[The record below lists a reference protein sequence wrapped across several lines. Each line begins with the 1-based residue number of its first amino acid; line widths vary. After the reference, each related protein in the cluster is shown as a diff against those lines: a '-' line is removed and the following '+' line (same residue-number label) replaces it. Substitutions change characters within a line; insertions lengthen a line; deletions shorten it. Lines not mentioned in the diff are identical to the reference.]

1 MTEKKLSN
9 PEYVSEILEKLSKNN
24 ITDDLLVE
32 IINDYHPSDIADAL
46 EQTDESIRK
55 IFFKEID
62 ADIMSEILAYMEDV
76 NIYLKELDI
85 KQAADI
91 ISEMDSDDAV
101 DILEE
106 IDDET
111 EDKIIDLMDSQ
122 SSEDV
127 LLIQSYNDDEIGS
140 KMTTNYIEIKKNMT
154 IKQARHSLVQQAK
167 DNDNVSTIYVS
178 DLDNK
183 FYGAIDLKDLIIAR
197 ENTPLESIIT
207 NSYPTVKDHQIISE
221 VYQDLQDYSED
232 SFPVLNQ
239 NDEIIGIITA
249 NDLIEVVDEE
259 MAEDYAK
266 LAGLSSEE
274 DVDETVFSSVKKRL
288 PWLILLLVLGLVV
301 SSVVGIF
308 EKVIDLVAVSVC
320 FQSLILDMAGNVGT
334 QSLAVTIRVLNNE
347 DLTVKDKLKLVKKEV
362 KVGFFNG
369 LLIAGFACVF
379 ITLYIFIIK
388 NYPIN
393 FSIILALCIGLSLIV
408 TMIISSL
415 VGTLIPLTLNS
426 MNIDPAVASG
436 PLITTVNDLVSA
448 ICYYSIVYLF
458 VIVIFQLV

>member
-1 MTEKKLSN
+1 MAEKQLSN
-9 PEYVSEILEKLSKNN
+9 PEYVA
-24 ITDDLLVE
+24 E
-32 IINDYHPSDIADAL
+32 IINLLNKKDLTKQFIEKIVSDYHYSDIADAL
-46 EQTDESIRK
+46 QQVNQKIRERFFTDIN
-55 IFFKEID
+55 D
-62 ADIMSEILAYMEDV
+62 QQLSEIFAYFDQPQNYV
-76 NIYLKELDI
+76 KELSL
-85 KQAADI
+85 KQAANI

-111 EDKIIDLMDSQ
+111 EDKIIDLMDSE

-154 IKQARHSLVQQAK
+154 VKEAMTSLIDQAK

-274 DVDETVFSSVKKRL
+274 DLNESTLSSIKKRI
-288 PWLILLLVLGLVV
+288 PWLALLLILGMLV
-301 SSVVGIF
+301 SSVVGVF
-308 EKVIDLVAVSVC
+308 ESVVDLVAISVC
-320 FQSLILDMAGNVGT
+320 FQSLILGMAGNVGT
-334 QSLAVTIRVLNNE
+334 QSLAVTIRVLNIE
-347 DLTVKDKLKLVKKEV
+347 EMTLKDKISLIWKEV
-362 KVGFFNG
+362 RIGFLNG
-369 LLIAGFACVF
+369 ILISLFAFVF
-379 ITLYIFIIK
+379 ICGYIYLIK
-388 NYPIN
+388 NNTIH
-393 FSIILALCIGLSLIV
+393 FSIIFSLCISSALVLSMLV
-408 TMIISSL
+408 SAF
-415 VGTLIPLTLNS
+415 VGTFIPIFFNAIK
-426 MNIDPAVASG
+426 IDPAVASG
-436 PLITTVNDLVSA
+436 PFITTINDLIAV
-448 ICYYSIVYLF
+448 ICYYSLVWLF
-458 VIVIFQLV
+458 IIEIFHLV

>member
-1 MTEKKLSN
+1 MAEKQLSN
-9 PEYVSEILEKLSKNN
+9 PEYVAEIKNTIN
-24 ITDDLLVE
+24 KKDLTKKKKKKIVS
-32 IINDYHPSDIADAL
+32 DYHYSDIADAL
-46 EQTDESIRK
+46 QQVNQKIRERFFTDIN
-55 IFFKEID
+55 D
-62 ADIMSEILAYMEDV
+62 QQLSEIFAYFDQPQNYV
-76 NIYLKELDI
+76 KELSL
-85 KQAADI
+85 KQAANI

-239 NDEIIGIITA
+239 KDEIIGIITA

-369 LLIAGFACVF
+369 LLMAGFACVF

>member
-1 MTEKKLSN
+1 MAEKQLSN
-9 PEYVSEILEKLSKNN
+9 PEYVA
-24 ITDDLLVE
+24 E
-32 IINDYHPSDIADAL
+32 IINLLNKKDLTKQFIEKIVSDYHYSDIADAL
-46 EQTDESIRK
+46 QQVNQKIRERFFTDIN
-55 IFFKEID
+55 D
-62 ADIMSEILAYMEDV
+62 QQLSEIFAYFDQPQNYV
-76 NIYLKELDI
+76 KELSL
-85 KQAADI
+85 KQAANI

-154 IKQARHSLVQQAK
+154 VKEAMTSLIDQAK

>member
-1 MTEKKLSN
+1 MAEKQLSN
-9 PEYVSEILEKLSKNN
+9 PEYVA
-24 ITDDLLVE
+24 E
-32 IINDYHPSDIADAL
+32 IINLLNKKDLTKQFIEKIVSDYHYSDIADAL
-46 EQTDESIRK
+46 QQVNQKIRERFFTDIN
-55 IFFKEID
+55 D
-62 ADIMSEILAYMEDV
+62 QQLSEIFAYFDQPQNYV
-76 NIYLKELDI
+76 KELSL
-85 KQAADI
+85 KQAANI

-111 EDKIIDLMDSQ
+111 EDKIIDLMDSE

-232 SFPVLNQ
+232 SFPVLNE

-274 DVDETVFSSVKKRL
+274 DLNESTLSSIKKRI
-288 PWLILLLVLGLVV
+288 PWLALLLILGMMV

-308 EKVIDLVAVSVC
+308 ESVVDLVAISVC
-320 FQSLILDMAGNVGT
+320 FQSLILGMAGNVGT
-334 QSLAVTIRVLNNE
+334 QSLAVTIRVLNVE
-347 DLTVKDKLKLVKKEV
+347 EMTLKDKISLIWKEV
-362 KVGFFNG
+362 RIGFLNG
-369 LLIAGFACVF
+369 ILISLFAFVF
-379 ITLYIFIIK
+379 ICGYIYLIK
-388 NYPIN
+388 NNTIH
-393 FSIILALCIGLSLIV
+393 FSIIFSLCISSALVLSMLV
-408 TMIISSL
+408 SAF
-415 VGTLIPLTLNS
+415 VGTFIPIFFNAIK
-426 MNIDPAVASG
+426 IDPAVASG
-436 PLITTVNDLVSA
+436 PFITTINDLIAV
-448 ICYYSIVYLF
+448 ICYYSLVWLF
-458 VIVIFQLV
+458 IIEIFHLV

>member
-1 MTEKKLSN
+1 MAEKQLSN
-9 PEYVSEILEKLSKNN
+9 PEYVA
-24 ITDDLLVE
+24 E
-32 IINDYHPSDIADAL
+32 IINLLNKKDLTKQFIEKIVSDYHYSDIADAL
-46 EQTDESIRK
+46 QQVNQKIRERFFTDIN
-55 IFFKEID
+55 D
-62 ADIMSEILAYMEDV
+62 QQLSEIFAYFDQPQNYV
-76 NIYLKELDI
+76 KELSL
-85 KQAADI
+85 KQAANI

-111 EDKIIDLMDSQ
+111 EDKIIDLMDSE

-154 IKQARHSLVQQAK
+154 VKEAMTSLIDQAK

-274 DVDETVFSSVKKRL
+274 DLNESTLSSIKKRI
-288 PWLILLLVLGLVV
+288 PWLALLLILGMLV
-301 SSVVGIF
+301 SSVVGVF
-308 EKVIDLVAVSVC
+308 ESVVDLVAISVC
-320 FQSLILDMAGNVGT
+320 FQSLILGMAGNVGT
-334 QSLAVTIRVLNNE
+334 QSLAVTIRVLNVE
-347 DLTVKDKLKLVKKEV
+347 EMTLKDKISLIWKEV
-362 KVGFFNG
+362 RIGFLNG
-369 LLIAGFACVF
+369 ILISLFAFVF
-379 ITLYIFIIK
+379 ICGYIYLIK
-388 NYPIN
+388 NNTIH
-393 FSIILALCIGLSLIV
+393 FSIIFSLCISSALVLSMLV
-408 TMIISSL
+408 SAF
-415 VGTLIPLTLNS
+415 VGTFIPIFFNAIK
-426 MNIDPAVASG
+426 IDPAVASG
-436 PLITTVNDLVSA
+436 PFITTINDLIAV
-448 ICYYSIVYLF
+448 ICYYSLVWLF
-458 VIVIFQLV
+458 IIEIFHLV

>member
-9 PEYVSEILEKLSKNN
+9 PEYVSEILEKLNKNI
-24 ITDDLLVE
+24 ITDDLLIE

-232 SFPVLNQ
+232 SFPVLNE

-369 LLIAGFACVF
+369 LLMAGFACVF

>member
-9 PEYVSEILEKLSKNN
+9 PEYVSEILEKLNKNN
-24 ITDDLLVE
+24 ITDDLLIE

-55 IFFKEID
+55 IFFKEVD

-111 EDKIIDLMDSQ
+111 EDKIIDLMDSE

-127 LLIQSYNDDEIGS
+127 LLIQSYNEDEIGS

-239 NDEIIGIITA
+239 KDEIIGIITA

-288 PWLILLLVLGLVV
+288 PWLILLLVLGLAV

-369 LLIAGFACVF
+369 LLMAGFACVF
-379 ITLYIFIIK
+379 ITMYIFIIK

>member
-55 IFFKEID
+55 IFFKEVD

-154 IKQARHSLVQQAK
+154 VKEAMTSLIDQAK

>member
-55 IFFKEID
+55 IFFKEVD

-232 SFPVLNQ
+232 SFPVLNE

-379 ITLYIFIIK
+379 ITLYIFLIK
-388 NYPIN
+388 NYPIT

>member
-1 MTEKKLSN
+1 MAEKQLSN
-9 PEYVSEILEKLSKNN
+9 PEYVA
-24 ITDDLLVE
+24 E
-32 IINDYHPSDIADAL
+32 IINLLNKKDLTKQFIEKIVSDYHYSDIADAL
-46 EQTDESIRK
+46 QQVNQKIRERFFTDIN
-55 IFFKEID
+55 D
-62 ADIMSEILAYMEDV
+62 QQLSEIFAYFDQPQNYV
-76 NIYLKELDI
+76 KELSL
-85 KQAADI
+85 KQAANI

-154 IKQARHSLVQQAK
+154 VKEAMTSLIDQAK

-232 SFPVLNQ
+232 SFPVLNE

-369 LLIAGFACVF
+369 LLMAGFACVF

>member
-9 PEYVSEILEKLSKNN
+9 PEYVSEILEKLNKNN
-24 ITDDLLVE
+24 ITDDLLIE

-55 IFFKEID
+55 IFFKEVD

-76 NIYLKELDI
+76 SIYLKELDI

-239 NDEIIGIITA
+239 KDEIIGIITA

>member
-154 IKQARHSLVQQAK
+154 VKEAMTSLIDQAK

-369 LLIAGFACVF
+369 LLMAGFACVF

>member
-9 PEYVSEILEKLSKNN
+9 PEYVSEILEKLNKNN
-24 ITDDLLVE
+24 ITDDLLIE

-55 IFFKEID
+55 IFFKEVD

-111 EDKIIDLMDSQ
+111 EDKIIDLMDSE

-154 IKQARHSLVQQAK
+154 VKEAMTSLIDQAK

-232 SFPVLNQ
+232 SFPVLNE

-369 LLIAGFACVF
+369 LLMAGFACVF

>member
-1 MTEKKLSN
+1 MAEKQLSN
-9 PEYVSEILEKLSKNN
+9 PEYVA
-24 ITDDLLVE
+24 E
-32 IINDYHPSDIADAL
+32 IINLLNKKDLTKQFIEKIVSDYHYSDIADAL
-46 EQTDESIRK
+46 QQVNQKIRERFFTDIN
-55 IFFKEID
+55 D
-62 ADIMSEILAYMEDV
+62 QQLSEIFAYFDQPQNYV
-76 NIYLKELDI
+76 KELSL
-85 KQAADI
+85 KQAANI

-111 EDKIIDLMDSQ
+111 EDKIIDLMDSE

-154 IKQARHSLVQQAK
+154 VKEEMTSLIDQAK

-274 DVDETVFSSVKKRL
+274 DLNESTLSSIKKRI
-288 PWLILLLVLGLVV
+288 PWLALLLILGMLV

-308 EKVIDLVAVSVC
+308 ESVVDLVAISVC
-320 FQSLILDMAGNVGT
+320 FQSLILGMAGNVGT
-334 QSLAVTIRVLNNE
+334 QSLAVTIRVLNVE
-347 DLTVKDKLKLVKKEV
+347 EMTLKDKISLIWKEV
-362 KVGFFNG
+362 RIGFLNG
-369 LLIAGFACVF
+369 ILISLFAFVF
-379 ITLYIFIIK
+379 ICGYIYLIK
-388 NYPIN
+388 NNTIH
-393 FSIILALCIGLSLIV
+393 FSIIFSLCISSALVLSMLV
-408 TMIISSL
+408 SAF
-415 VGTLIPLTLNS
+415 VGTFIPIFFNAIK
-426 MNIDPAVASG
+426 IDPAVASG
-436 PLITTVNDLVSA
+436 PFITTINDLIAV
-448 ICYYSIVYLF
+448 ICYYSLVWLF
-458 VIVIFQLV
+458 IIEIFHLV

>member
-1 MTEKKLSN
+1 MAEKQLSN
-9 PEYVSEILEKLSKNN
+9 PEYVA
-24 ITDDLLVE
+24 E
-32 IINDYHPSDIADAL
+32 IINLLNKKDLTKQFIEKIVSDYHYSDIADAL
-46 EQTDESIRK
+46 QQVNQKIRERFFTDIN
-55 IFFKEID
+55 D
-62 ADIMSEILAYMEDV
+62 QQLSEIFAYFDQPQNYV
-76 NIYLKELDI
+76 KELSL
-85 KQAADI
+85 KQAANI

-111 EDKIIDLMDSQ
+111 EDKIIDLMDSE

-127 LLIQSYNDDEIGS
+127 LLIQSYNEDEIGS

-154 IKQARHSLVQQAK
+154 VKEAMTSLIDQAK

-239 NDEIIGIITA
+239 KDEIIGIITA

>member
-1 MTEKKLSN
+1 MAEKQLSN
-9 PEYVSEILEKLSKNN
+9 PEYVA
-24 ITDDLLVE
+24 E
-32 IINDYHPSDIADAL
+32 IINLLNKKDLTKQFIEKIVSDYHYSDIADAL
-46 EQTDESIRK
+46 QQVNQKIRERFFTDIN
-55 IFFKEID
+55 D
-62 ADIMSEILAYMEDV
+62 QQLSEIFAYFDQPQNYV
-76 NIYLKELDI
+76 KELSL
-85 KQAADI
+85 KQAANI

-111 EDKIIDLMDSQ
+111 EDKIIDLMDSE

-154 IKQARHSLVQQAK
+154 VKEAMTSLIDQAK

-239 NDEIIGIITA
+239 KDEIIGIITA

>member
-9 PEYVSEILEKLSKNN
+9 PEYVSEILEKLNKNN
-24 ITDDLLVE
+24 ITDDLLIE

-55 IFFKEID
+55 IFFKEVD

-111 EDKIIDLMDSQ
+111 EDKIIDLMDSE

-232 SFPVLNQ
+232 SFPVLNE

-369 LLIAGFACVF
+369 LLMAGFACVF

>member
-1 MTEKKLSN
+1 MAEKQLSN
-9 PEYVSEILEKLSKNN
+9 PEYVA
-24 ITDDLLVE
+24 E
-32 IINDYHPSDIADAL
+32 IINLLNKKDLTKQFIEKIVSDYHYSDIADAL
-46 EQTDESIRK
+46 QQVNQKIRERFFTDIN
-55 IFFKEID
+55 D
-62 ADIMSEILAYMEDV
+62 QQLSEIFAYFDQPQNYV
-76 NIYLKELDI
+76 KELSL
-85 KQAADI
+85 KQAANI

-111 EDKIIDLMDSQ
+111 EDKIIDLMDSE

-154 IKQARHSLVQQAK
+154 VKEAMTSLIDQAK

-232 SFPVLNQ
+232 SFPVLND

-274 DVDETVFSSVKKRL
+274 DLNESTLSSIKKRI
-288 PWLILLLVLGLVV
+288 PWLALLLILGMMV
-301 SSVVGIF
+301 SSVVGVF
-308 EKVIDLVAVSVC
+308 ESVVDLVAISVC
-320 FQSLILDMAGNVGT
+320 FQSLILGMAGNVGT
-334 QSLAVTIRVLNNE
+334 QSLAVTIRVLNVE
-347 DLTVKDKLKLVKKEV
+347 EMTLKDKISLIWKEV
-362 KVGFFNG
+362 RIGFLNG
-369 LLIAGFACVF
+369 ILISLFAFVF
-379 ITLYIFIIK
+379 ICGYIYLIK
-388 NYPIN
+388 NNTIH
-393 FSIILALCIGLSLIV
+393 FSIIFSLCISSALVLSMLV
-408 TMIISSL
+408 SAF
-415 VGTLIPLTLNS
+415 VGTFIPIFFNAIK
-426 MNIDPAVASG
+426 IDPAVASG
-436 PLITTVNDLVSA
+436 PFITTINDLIAV
-448 ICYYSIVYLF
+448 ICYYSLVWLF
-458 VIVIFQLV
+458 IIEIFHLV

>member
-1 MTEKKLSN
+1 MAEKQLSN
-9 PEYVSEILEKLSKNN
+9 PEYVA
-24 ITDDLLVE
+24 E
-32 IINDYHPSDIADAL
+32 IINLLNKKDLTKQFIEKIVSDYHYSDIADAL
-46 EQTDESIRK
+46 QQVNQKIRERFFTDIN
-55 IFFKEID
+55 D
-62 ADIMSEILAYMEDV
+62 QQLSEIFAYFDQPQNYV
-76 NIYLKELDI
+76 KELSL
-85 KQAADI
+85 KQAANI

-111 EDKIIDLMDSQ
+111 EDKIIDLMDSE

-154 IKQARHSLVQQAK
+154 VKEAMTSLIDQAK

-232 SFPVLNQ
+232 SFPVLNE

-334 QSLAVTIRVLNNE
+334 QSLAVTIRVLNVE
-347 DLTVKDKLKLVKKEV
+347 EMTLKDKISLIWKEV
-362 KVGFFNG
+362 RIGFLNG
-369 LLIAGFACVF
+369 ILISLFAFVF
-379 ITLYIFIIK
+379 ICGYIYLIK
-388 NYPIN
+388 NNTIH
-393 FSIILALCIGLSLIV
+393 FSIIFSLCISSALVLSMLV
-408 TMIISSL
+408 SAF
-415 VGTLIPLTLNS
+415 VGTFIPIFFNAIK
-426 MNIDPAVASG
+426 IDPAVASG
-436 PLITTVNDLVSA
+436 PFITTINDLIAV
-448 ICYYSIVYLF
+448 ICYYSLVWLF
-458 VIVIFQLV
+458 IIEIFHLV

>member
-9 PEYVSEILEKLSKNN
+9 PEYVSEILEKLNKNN
-24 ITDDLLVE
+24 ITDDLLIE

-379 ITLYIFIIK
+379 ITMYIFIIK

>member
-9 PEYVSEILEKLSKNN
+9 PEYVSEILEKLNKNS
-24 ITDDLLVE
+24 ITDDLLIE

-55 IFFKEID
+55 IFFKEVD

-239 NDEIIGIITA
+239 KDEIIGIITA

-369 LLIAGFACVF
+369 LLMAGFACVF

>member
-1 MTEKKLSN
+1 MAEKQLSN
-9 PEYVSEILEKLSKNN
+9 PEYVA
-24 ITDDLLVE
+24 E
-32 IINDYHPSDIADAL
+32 IINLLNKKDLTKQFIEKIVSDYHYSDIADAL
-46 EQTDESIRK
+46 QQVNQKIRERFFTDIN
-55 IFFKEID
+55 D
-62 ADIMSEILAYMEDV
+62 QQLSEIFAYFDQPQNYV
-76 NIYLKELDI
+76 KELSL
-85 KQAADI
+85 KQAANI

-111 EDKIIDLMDSQ
+111 EDKIIDLMDSE

-154 IKQARHSLVQQAK
+154 VKEAMTSIIDQAK

-232 SFPVLNQ
+232 SFPVLNE

-369 LLIAGFACVF
+369 LLMAGFACVF

>member
-9 PEYVSEILEKLSKNN
+9 PEYVSEILEKLNKNN
-24 ITDDLLVE
+24 ITDDLLIE

-55 IFFKEID
+55 IFFKEVD

-288 PWLILLLVLGLVV
+288 PWLILLLVLGLAV

-369 LLIAGFACVF
+369 LLMAGFACVF
-379 ITLYIFIIK
+379 ITMYIFIIK

>member
-55 IFFKEID
+55 IFFKEVD

-154 IKQARHSLVQQAK
+154 VKEAMTSLIDQAK

-232 SFPVLNQ
+232 SFPVLNE

-369 LLIAGFACVF
+369 LLMAGFACVF

>member
-24 ITDDLLVE
+24 ITDDLLIE

-55 IFFKEID
+55 IFFKEVD

-127 LLIQSYNDDEIGS
+127 LLIQSYNEDEIGS

-232 SFPVLNQ
+232 SFPVLNEK
-239 NDEIIGIITA
+239 DEIIGIITA

-369 LLIAGFACVF
+369 LLMAGFACVF

>member
-1 MTEKKLSN
+1 MAEKQLSN
-9 PEYVSEILEKLSKNN
+9 PEYVA
-24 ITDDLLVE
+24 E
-32 IINDYHPSDIADAL
+32 IINLLNKKDLTKQFIEKIVSDYHYSDIADAL
-46 EQTDESIRK
+46 QQVNQKIRERFFTDIN
-55 IFFKEID
+55 D
-62 ADIMSEILAYMEDV
+62 QQLSEIFAYFDQPQNYV
-76 NIYLKELDI
+76 KELSL
-85 KQAADI
+85 KQAANI

-111 EDKIIDLMDSQ
+111 EDKIIDLMDSE

-154 IKQARHSLVQQAK
+154 VKEAMTSLIDQAK

-232 SFPVLNQ
+232 SFPVLNE

-369 LLIAGFACVF
+369 LLMAGFACVF

>member
-24 ITDDLLVE
+24 ITDDLLIE

-55 IFFKEID
+55 IFFKEVD

-111 EDKIIDLMDSQ
+111 EDKIIDLMDSE

-232 SFPVLNQ
+232 SFPVLNE

-369 LLIAGFACVF
+369 LLMAGFACVF

>member
-1 MTEKKLSN
+1 MAEKQLSN
-9 PEYVSEILEKLSKNN
+9 PEYVA
-24 ITDDLLVE
+24 E
-32 IINDYHPSDIADAL
+32 IINLLNKKDLTKQFIEKIVSDYHYSDIADAL
-46 EQTDESIRK
+46 QQVNQKIRERFFTDIN
-55 IFFKEID
+55 D
-62 ADIMSEILAYMEDV
+62 QQLSEIFAYFDQPQNYV
-76 NIYLKELDI
+76 NELSL
-85 KQAADI
+85 KQAANI

-379 ITLYIFIIK
+379 ITMYIFIIK

-436 PLITTVNDLVSA
+436 PLITTVNDFVSA

>member
-55 IFFKEID
+55 IFFKEVD

>member
-1 MTEKKLSN
+1 MAEKQLSN
-9 PEYVSEILEKLSKNN
+9 PEYVA
-24 ITDDLLVE
+24 E
-32 IINDYHPSDIADAL
+32 IINLLNKKDLTKQFIEKIVSDYHYSDIADAL
-46 EQTDESIRK
+46 QQVNQKIRERFFTDIN
-55 IFFKEID
+55 D
-62 ADIMSEILAYMEDV
+62 QQLSEIFAYFDQPQNYV
-76 NIYLKELDI
+76 KELSL
-85 KQAADI
+85 KQAANI

-111 EDKIIDLMDSQ
+111 EDKIIDLMDSE

-369 LLIAGFACVF
+369 LLMAGFACVF

>member
-1 MTEKKLSN
+1 MAEKQLSN
-9 PEYVSEILEKLSKNN
+9 PEYVA
-24 ITDDLLVE
+24 E
-32 IINDYHPSDIADAL
+32 IINLLNKKDLTKQFIEKIVSDYHYSDIADAL
-46 EQTDESIRK
+46 QQVNQKIRERFFTDIN
-55 IFFKEID
+55 D
-62 ADIMSEILAYMEDV
+62 QQLSEIFAYFDQPQNYV
-76 NIYLKELDI
+76 KELSL
-85 KQAADI
+85 KQAANI

-154 IKQARHSLVQQAK
+154 VKEAMTSLIDQAK

-232 SFPVLNQ
+232 SFPVLNEK
-239 NDEIIGIITA
+239 DEIIGIITA

-274 DVDETVFSSVKKRL
+274 DLNESTLSSIKKRI
-288 PWLILLLVLGLVV
+288 PWLALLLILGMLV
-301 SSVVGIF
+301 SSVVGVF
-308 EKVIDLVAVSVC
+308 ESVVDLVAISVC
-320 FQSLILDMAGNVGT
+320 FQSLILGMAGNVGT
-334 QSLAVTIRVLNNE
+334 QSLAVTIRVLNVE
-347 DLTVKDKLKLVKKEV
+347 EMTLKDKISLIWKEV
-362 KVGFFNG
+362 RIGFLNG
-369 LLIAGFACVF
+369 ILISLFAFVF
-379 ITLYIFIIK
+379 ICGYIYLIK
-388 NYPIN
+388 NNTIH
-393 FSIILALCIGLSLIV
+393 FSIIFSLCISSALVLSMLV
-408 TMIISSL
+408 SAF
-415 VGTLIPLTLNS
+415 VGTFIPIFFNAIK
-426 MNIDPAVASG
+426 IDPAVASG
-436 PLITTVNDLVSA
+436 PFITTINDLIAV
-448 ICYYSIVYLF
+448 ICYYSLVWLF
-458 VIVIFQLV
+458 IIEIFHLV

>member
-1 MTEKKLSN
+1 MAEKQLSN
-9 PEYVSEILEKLSKNN
+9 PEYVA
-24 ITDDLLVE
+24 E
-32 IINDYHPSDIADAL
+32 IINLLNKKDLTKQFIEKIVSDYHYSDIADAL
-46 EQTDESIRK
+46 QQVNQKIRERFFTDIN
-55 IFFKEID
+55 D
-62 ADIMSEILAYMEDV
+62 QQLSEIFAYFDQPQNYV
-76 NIYLKELDI
+76 KELSL
-85 KQAADI
+85 KQAANI

-379 ITLYIFIIK
+379 ITMYIFIIK

>member
-1 MTEKKLSN
+1 MAEKQLSN
-9 PEYVSEILEKLSKNN
+9 PEYVA
-24 ITDDLLVE
+24 E
-32 IINDYHPSDIADAL
+32 IINLLNKKDLTKQFIEKIVSDYHYSDIADAL
-46 EQTDESIRK
+46 QQVNQKIRDRFFTDIN
-55 IFFKEID
+55 D
-62 ADIMSEILAYMEDV
+62 QQLSEIFAYFDQPQNYV
-76 NIYLKELDI
+76 KELSL
-85 KQAADI
+85 KQAANI

-111 EDKIIDLMDSQ
+111 EDKIIDLMDSE

-154 IKQARHSLVQQAK
+154 VKEAMPSLIDQAK

-239 NDEIIGIITA
+239 KDEIIGIITA

-274 DVDETVFSSVKKRL
+274 DLNESTLSSIKKRI
-288 PWLILLLVLGLVV
+288 PWLALLLILGMLV
-301 SSVVGIF
+301 SSVVGVF
-308 EKVIDLVAVSVC
+308 ESVVDLVAISVC
-320 FQSLILDMAGNVGT
+320 FQSLILGMAGNVGT
-334 QSLAVTIRVLNNE
+334 QSLAVTIRVLNVE
-347 DLTVKDKLKLVKKEV
+347 EMTLKDKISLIWKEV
-362 KVGFFNG
+362 RIGFLNG
-369 LLIAGFACVF
+369 ILISLFAFVF
-379 ITLYIFIIK
+379 ICGYIYLIK
-388 NYPIN
+388 NNTIH
-393 FSIILALCIGLSLIV
+393 FSIIFSLCISSALVLSMLV
-408 TMIISSL
+408 SAF
-415 VGTLIPLTLNS
+415 VGTFIPIFFNAIK
-426 MNIDPAVASG
+426 IDPAVASG
-436 PLITTVNDLVSA
+436 PFITTINDLIAV
-448 ICYYSIVYLF
+448 ICYYSLVWLF
-458 VIVIFQLV
+458 IIEIFHLV

>member
-9 PEYVSEILEKLSKNN
+9 PEYVSEILEKLNKNN

-55 IFFKEID
+55 IFFKEVD

-154 IKQARHSLVQQAK
+154 VKEAMTSLIDQAK

-232 SFPVLNQ
+232 SFPVLNE

>member
-1 MTEKKLSN
+1 MAEKQLSN
-9 PEYVSEILEKLSKNN
+9 PEYVA
-24 ITDDLLVE
+24 E
-32 IINDYHPSDIADAL
+32 IINLLNKKDLTKQFIEKIVSDYHYSDIADAL
-46 EQTDESIRK
+46 QQVNQKIRERFFTDIN
-55 IFFKEID
+55 D
-62 ADIMSEILAYMEDV
+62 QQLSEIFAYFDQPQNYV
-76 NIYLKELDI
+76 KELSL
-85 KQAADI
+85 KQAANI

-111 EDKIIDLMDSQ
+111 EDKIIDLMDSE

-239 NDEIIGIITA
+239 KDEIIGIITA

-274 DVDETVFSSVKKRL
+274 DLNESTLSSIKKRI
-288 PWLILLLVLGLVV
+288 PWLALLLILGMLV
-301 SSVVGIF
+301 SSVVGVF
-308 EKVIDLVAVSVC
+308 ESVVDLVAISVC
-320 FQSLILDMAGNVGT
+320 FQSLILGMAGNVGT
-334 QSLAVTIRVLNNE
+334 QSLAVTIRVLNVE
-347 DLTVKDKLKLVKKEV
+347 EMTLKDKISLIWKEV
-362 KVGFFNG
+362 RIGFLNG
-369 LLIAGFACVF
+369 ILISLFAFVF
-379 ITLYIFIIK
+379 ICGYIYLIK
-388 NYPIN
+388 NNTIH
-393 FSIILALCIGLSLIV
+393 FSIIFSLCISSALVLSMLV
-408 TMIISSL
+408 SAF
-415 VGTLIPLTLNS
+415 VGTFIPIFFNAIK
-426 MNIDPAVASG
+426 IDPAVASG
-436 PLITTVNDLVSA
+436 PFITTINDLIAV
-448 ICYYSIVYLF
+448 ICYYSLVWLF
-458 VIVIFQLV
+458 IIEIFHLV

>member
-1 MTEKKLSN
+1 MAEKQLSN
-9 PEYVSEILEKLSKNN
+9 PEYVA
-24 ITDDLLVE
+24 E
-32 IINDYHPSDIADAL
+32 IINLLNKKDLTKQFIEKIVSDYHYSDIADAL
-46 EQTDESIRK
+46 QQVNQKIRERFFTDIN
-55 IFFKEID
+55 D
-62 ADIMSEILAYMEDV
+62 QQLSEIFAYFDQPQNYV
-76 NIYLKELDI
+76 KELSL
-85 KQAADI
+85 KQAANI

-111 EDKIIDLMDSQ
+111 EDKIIDLMDSE

-154 IKQARHSLVQQAK
+154 VKEAMTSLIDQAK

-274 DVDETVFSSVKKRL
+274 DLNESTLSSIKKRI
-288 PWLILLLVLGLVV
+288 PWLALLLILGMMV
-301 SSVVGIF
+301 SSVVGVF
-308 EKVIDLVAVSVC
+308 ESVVDLVAISVC
-320 FQSLILDMAGNVGT
+320 FQSLILGMAGNVGT
-334 QSLAVTIRVLNNE
+334 QSLAVTIRVLNIE
-347 DLTVKDKLKLVKKEV
+347 EMTLKDKISLIWKEV
-362 KVGFFNG
+362 RIGFLNG
-369 LLIAGFACVF
+369 ILISLFAFVF
-379 ITLYIFIIK
+379 ICGYIYLIK
-388 NYPIN
+388 NNTIH
-393 FSIILALCIGLSLIV
+393 FSIIFSLCISSALVLSMLV
-408 TMIISSL
+408 SAF
-415 VGTLIPLTLNS
+415 VGTFIPIFFNAIK
-426 MNIDPAVASG
+426 IDPAVASG
-436 PLITTVNDLVSA
+436 PFITTINDLIAV
-448 ICYYSIVYLF
+448 ICYYSLVWLF
-458 VIVIFQLV
+458 IIEIFHLV

>member
-9 PEYVSEILEKLSKNN
+9 PEYVSEILEKLNKNS
-24 ITDDLLVE
+24 ITDDLLIE

-55 IFFKEID
+55 IFFKEVD

-111 EDKIIDLMDSQ
+111 EDKIIDLMDSE

-426 MNIDPAVASG
+426 INIDPAVASG

>member
-1 MTEKKLSN
+1 MAEKQLSN
-9 PEYVSEILEKLSKNN
+9 PEYVA
-24 ITDDLLVE
+24 E
-32 IINDYHPSDIADAL
+32 IINLLNKKDLTKQFIEKIVSDYHYSDIADAL
-46 EQTDESIRK
+46 QQVNQKIRERFFTDIN
-55 IFFKEID
+55 D
-62 ADIMSEILAYMEDV
+62 QQLSEIFAYFDQPQNYV
-76 NIYLKELDI
+76 KELSL
-85 KQAADI
+85 KQAANI

-232 SFPVLNQ
+232 SFPVLNE

-259 MAEDYAK
+259 MAEDYSK

-369 LLIAGFACVF
+369 LLMAGFACVF

>member
-9 PEYVSEILEKLSKNN
+9 PEYVSEILEKLNKNN
-24 ITDDLLVE
+24 ITDDLLIE

-55 IFFKEID
+55 IFFKEVD

-232 SFPVLNQ
+232 SFPVLNE

-249 NDLIEVVDEE
+249 NDLIEVVDKE

-369 LLIAGFACVF
+369 LLMAGFACVF